1 MQTGPYSTY
10 STAAA
15 ITPSDTAAQT
25 YRAIYV
31 GGAGNVAVKTTG
43 GNTVTF
49 TAPPVGSI
57 IRRIGTWRNGLG
69 VYSYRYVWEKS
80 GSHIGFMADEVREKA
95 PEAVAR
101 GEDGF
106 DRVNYGLAVR

>member
-57 IRRIGTWRNGLG
+57 IPVEVQQVLATGTTATLL
-69 VYSYRYVWEKS
+69 
-80 GSHIGFMADEVREKA
+80 I
-95 PEAVAR
+95 
-101 GEDGF
+101 
-106 DRVNYGLAVR
+106 GLA